1 MLYYIKRSL
10 RIDGIGRLYLGKKI
24 CRYYENNVGKFFF
37 FKFCQIF
44 FFVQFTFLYAT
55 CIPFGII
62 MSVGTLIIYYWIDK
76 YNLLRRRTV
85 KESLSMQV
93 SIEMIEMLELSIIF
107 FAMGNITFQ
116 LQLFGSIDKLAV
128 IQIIIAFL
136 YSLLPMQEIN
146 ESIFEINN

>member
-1 MLYYIKRSL
+1 
-10 RIDGIGRLYLGKKI
+10 
-24 CRYYENNVGKFFF
+24 
-37 FKFCQIF
+37 
-44 FFVQFTFLYAT
+44 
-55 CIPFGII
+55 